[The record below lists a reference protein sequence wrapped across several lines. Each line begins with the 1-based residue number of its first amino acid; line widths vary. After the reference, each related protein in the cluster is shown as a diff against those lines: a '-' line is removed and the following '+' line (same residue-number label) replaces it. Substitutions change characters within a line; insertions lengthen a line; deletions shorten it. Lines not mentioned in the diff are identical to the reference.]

1 MQIRSLPE
9 DVVYLIAAS
18 EVIDSLAAVVRELAE
33 NALDAGA
40 TRIVISL
47 WPEQWR
53 VMVADNGAGM
63 NLENLQQAATPHSTS
78 KINNIA
84 DLSKITSLGFRGE
97 ALHSLAQLAELD
109 ILSRPSGD
117 CGWQV
122 RYNQQGEV
130 LSTEAVAIAPGT
142 VVNVSNLFRDW
153 DVRRQASPGTTQQ
166 LRGVQQIVQQMAL
179 CHPGVTWQ
187 IRRGKTSW
195 LNIHPGQNSQTILPQ
210 FVRGLRGTDLHHKCL
225 KIEDET
231 EAISQQIELVLGLPD
246 RCHRGKP
253 DWIKIGVNG
262 RIVQS
267 SEIEQTLLSGL
278 SRTCPR
284 DRYPICFVHLQVSPN
299 QIDWNRHPTKAEVY
313 LRRLHF
319 WQEQI
324 KIAIHQILQLNPENN
339 ITQSHRVQQFLKV
352 SEAKSKYHVSDSNES
367 KSPSDAINEAQN
379 ITSNVIEL
387 IAIAQV
393 HKMYI
398 VAEHPGGLWLV
409 EQHIAHERVLYEQ
422 LCGNWQPVTLPSPI
436 ILQNLKADQLEQL
449 QQLQLDIEPFG
460 EGLWAVRSAPE
471 LLAKRPDCNEAL
483 IELSL
488 AGDIQAAQ
496 VATACRSAIRNGTP
510 LSIPEMQKLLDQWI
524 RTRNP
529 RTCPH
534 GRPIYLRLDESSLS
548 RFFRRHWV
556 IGKSHGI

>member
-1 MQIRSLPE
+1 M
-9 DVVYLIAAS
+9 DLIAAS

-63 NLENLQQAATPHSTS
+63 DLENLQQAATPHSTS
-78 KINNIA
+78 KIASIA
-84 DLSKITSLGFRGE
+84 DLSKILTLGFRGE
-97 ALHSLAQLAELD
+97 ALHSLAQLAELE
-109 ILSRPSGD
+109 ILSRPHHD

-122 RYNQQGEV
+122 RYNQQGEA
-130 LSTEAVAIAPGT
+130 LSTQAVAIAPGT
-142 VVNVSNLFRDW
+142 VVNVSNLFQQW
-153 DVRRQASPGTTQQ
+153 DVRRQASPGAAKQ
-166 LRGVQQIVQQMAL
+166 LRGVQQVVQQMAL
-179 CHPGVTWQ
+179 CHPGVSWQ
-187 IRRGKTSW
+187 IRRGTTPWQKIHSGQTS
-195 LNIHPGQNSQTILPQ
+195 QSILPQ
-210 FVRGLRGTDLHHKCL
+210 FVRGLRGSDLHHKR
-225 KIEDET
+225 ITIIPET
-231 EAISQQIELVLGLPD
+231 EANDQQIELVLGLPD

-267 SEIEQTLLSGL
+267 SELEQTLLSRL

-284 DRYPICFVHLQVSPN
+284 DRYPICFAHLHVTAD

-313 LRRLHF
+313 LRHLKF

-324 KIAIHQILQLNPENN
+324 QTAINQILELNPENN
-339 ITQSHRVQQFLKV
+339 IAPSHRVQQFLKV
-352 SEAKSKYHVSDSNES
+352 SEAKSQYHTSDADES
-367 KSPSDAINEAQN
+367 KSASNATDKAQN

-393 HKMYI
+393 RQTYI

-409 EQHIAHERVLYEQ
+409 EQHIAHERILYEQ
-422 LCGNWQPVTLPSPI
+422 LADHWQPVTLSSPI
-436 ILQNLKADQLEQL
+436 ILQNLKTDQLEQL
-449 QQLQLDIEPFG
+449 QQLQLEIEPFG

-471 LLAKRPDCNEAL
+471 LLAKRPDCHDAL

-496 VATACRSAIRNGTP
+496 VATACRSAIRNGTA
-510 LSIPEMQKLLDQWI
+510 LSIAEMQTLLDQWI

>member
-9 DVVYLIAAS
+9 DVVHLIAAS

-47 WPEQWR
+47 WPQQWR
-53 VMVADNGAGM
+53 VMVADNGVGM
-63 NLENLQQAATPHSTS
+63 NLENLQRAATPHSTS
-78 KINNIA
+78 KINSIA
-84 DLSKITSLGFRGE
+84 DLATILTLGFRGE
-97 ALHSLAQLAELD
+97 ALHSLAQLAELE
-109 ILSRPSGD
+109 ILSRPHHD

-122 RYNQQGEV
+122 QYNHQGEV
-130 LSTEAVAIAPGT
+130 FSTEAVAIAPGT
-142 VVNVSNLFRDW
+142 IVNVSNLFGEW
-153 DVRRQASPGTTQQ
+153 HVRRQASANATQQ
-166 LRGVQQIVQQMAL
+166 LRGVQQVVQQMAL

-187 IRRGKTSW
+187 VRRGTTPW
-195 LNIHPGQNSQTILPQ
+195 LNIHPGQTAQSILPQ
-210 FVRGLRGTDLHHKCL
+210 LIRGLRGSDLHHKQL
-225 KIEDET
+225 IVESET
-231 EAISQQIELVLGLPD
+231 ENHTQQIELVIGLPD

-253 DWIKIGVNG
+253 DWVKIGVNG
-262 RIVQS
+262 RIVRS
-267 SEIEQTLLSGL
+267 PELEQTLLTGL

-284 DRYPICFVHLQVSPN
+284 DRYPICFVHLRVSPD

-313 LRRLHF
+313 LRDLNF

-324 KIAIHQILQLNPENN
+324 QTGITQILALNPENP
-339 ITQSHRVQQFLKV
+339 ISQSDRVQQFLKV
-352 SEAKSKYHVSDSNES
+352 SEAEGTYNISDSIQ
-367 KSPSDAINEAQN
+367 SPLSSTDEPQPIE
-379 ITSNVIEL
+379 SNVMEL
-387 IAIAQV
+387 QAIAQV
-393 HKMYI
+393 HQMYI

-422 LCGNWQPVTLPSPI
+422 LCDHWQPVALDSPI
-436 ILQNLKADQLEQL
+436 ILQQLSSDQLEQL
-449 QQLQLDIEPFG
+449 QRLNLDVEPFG
-460 EGLWAVRSAPE
+460 EGLWAVRTAPE
-471 LLAKRPDCNEAL
+471 LLAKRPDCSEAL

-510 LSIPEMQKLLDQWI
+510 LSLPEMQTLLDQWI

>member
-9 DVVYLIAAS
+9 DVVHLIAAS

-40 TRIVISL
+40 TRIIISL
-47 WPEQWR
+47 WPQQWR

-63 NLENLQQAATPHSTS
+63 DIENLQQAATPHSTS
-78 KINNIA
+78 KITSIA
-84 DLSKITSLGFRGE
+84 DLSKILTLGFRGE
-97 ALHSLAQLAELD
+97 ALHSLAQLAELE
-109 ILSRPSGD
+109 ILSRPQNN

-130 LSTEAVAIAPGT
+130 LTTEAVAIAPGT
-142 VVNVSNLFRDW
+142 IVTVSNLFGEW
-153 DVRRQASPGTTQQ
+153 NVRRGASPGAAQQ
-166 LRGVQQIVQQMAL
+166 LRGVQRVVQQMAL
-179 CHPGVTWQ
+179 CHPHVSWQ
-187 IRRGKTSW
+187 VRRGTTPW
-195 LNIHPGQNSQTILPQ
+195 LNIHSSPTSQGILPQ
-210 FVRGLRGTDLHHKCL
+210 FVRGLRCSDLHHKL
-225 KIEDET
+225 LMVNFET
-231 EAISQQIELVLGLPD
+231 ETNSQQIELVLGLPD

-253 DWIKIGVNG
+253 DWVKIGVNG
-262 RIVQS
+262 RIVRS
-267 SEIEQTLLSGL
+267 VELEQTLLTEL

-284 DRYPICFVHLQVSPN
+284 DRYPIVFVHLQVSAD

-313 LRRLHF
+313 LRHLNF

-324 KIAIHQILQLNPENN
+324 QTGINQILALNSDNS
-339 ITQSHRVQQFLKV
+339 ISQSNRVQQFLNV
-352 SEAKSKYHVSDSNES
+352 SEAKGKYQLSDSIQPPTE
-367 KSPSDAINEAQN
+367 AIEHQQN
-379 ITSNVIEL
+379 KNTPSNVMEL

-393 HKMYI
+393 HQTYI

-422 LCGNWQPVTLPSPI
+422 LCDNWKPVVLEPSI
-436 ILQNLKADQLEQL
+436 ILQQLSDQQLEQL
-449 QQLQLDIEPFG
+449 QRLNLEIEPFG
-460 EGLWAVRSAPE
+460 EGLWAVRTAPE
-471 LLAKRPDCNEAL
+471 LLAKRTDCTEAL

-488 AGDIQAAQ
+488 AGDLQAAQ

-510 LSIPEMQKLLDQWI
+510 LSLAEMQNLLDQWV
-524 RTRNP
+524 RTRHP